1 MTVDIRDLLDVT
13 FEVPDWIREGLNT
26 GSLFREG
33 GVVRRDTGEIAM
45 FLRESSGL
53 SQKLAKGNLPSSPL
67 LSSQISSLRSLST
80 AALGMQVLNLGVS
93 AIGFAVVVSKL
104 NKIQAG
110 LQEIHKKLDEV
121 LVEVQWISRK
131 QDLEMVGKMKSALE
145 IANTAVLASSTDF
158 RRQELRDARKKL
170 IESATLS
177 KLFLDDLIDTKKYLS
192 RPGLFN
198 LSYRTWACSRIALV
212 QCELFLDENKIAAQ
226 SIQRMREEN
235 EEICE
240 AYLYPLQNFDENPIP
255 LIQMSEETKCMLKKI
270 KQLIPNTTS
279 QIAGYQQE
287 IDFVQRNGLSWEEW
301 NDVGD
306 SEESKLL
313 FLVCREEN
321 HSPQNDM

>member
-1 MTVDIRDLLDVT
+1 MISIHDFVDVT
-13 FEVPDWIREGLNT
+13 LKLPDWIKRGLADGT
-26 GSLFREG
+26 FTREG
-33 GVVRRDTGEIAM
+33 GVVRNGNGEIVT

-53 SQKLAKGNLPSSPL
+53 SQELAKGHLPSSPL

-121 LVEVQWISRK
+121 LFEVQWISRK
-131 QDLEMVGKMKSALE
+131 QDLEMVGKMKAALE
-145 IANTAVLASSTDF
+145 IASTAVLASAADL
-158 RRQELRDARKKL
+158 RRQGLTDARNRL
-170 IESATLS
+170 IESANLS
-177 KLFLDDLIDTKKYLS
+177 RLFLGDLITTKKYLS
-192 RPGLFN
+192 RSDLFD

-212 QCELFLDENKIAAQ
+212 QCELFLDETKIAVQ
-226 SIQRMREEN
+226 SMQRMREEN
-235 EEICE
+235 EEIRE
-240 AYLYPLQNFDENPIP
+240 AYLYPLQHFDENPIP

-270 KQLIPNTTS
+270 KELIPNTTS

-287 IDFVQRNGLSWEEW
+287 IDFVQRKGLSWEEW
-301 NDVGD
+301 NDVSD

-313 FLVCREEN
+313 FLLPKEG
-321 HSPQNDM
+321 